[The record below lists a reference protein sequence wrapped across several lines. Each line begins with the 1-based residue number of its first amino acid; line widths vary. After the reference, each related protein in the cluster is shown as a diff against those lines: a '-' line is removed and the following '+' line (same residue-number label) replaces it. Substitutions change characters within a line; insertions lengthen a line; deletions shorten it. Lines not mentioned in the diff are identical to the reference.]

1 MTVAKHN
8 NTILHLRDLVTSR
21 EYEVRINSEDKFSTL
36 GSLLSRYLKKP
47 LLDSLLLENRMTL
60 NSFESLSYI
69 QDLVYKCLPGGTLGD
84 IYSGV
89 VFKQGDQKLG
99 LNDAPKVEELTLN
112 QRQIILITINIDR
125 TNVGYDRNW
134 QLFHKRRWD
143 KDPEKYIGFVE
154 NCLAIQADTQS
165 FTSKH
170 IPDNPIQQIS
180 FVKAIAH
187 RIWDSDFENYS
198 RFIDKKLMY
207 KTGDETVDN
216 IINGNGGIC
225 SEKVQALKFITDSYG
240 IESEYL
246 ISGPNVSAPVPES
259 KLRDLLY
266 TFDFRFSKRYMR
278 YWQHVALLYKIG
290 TEQILV
296 DVTNGNIPFLFEYTK
311 SSNQLLGYEP
321 KKSVP
326 VKMAIVNEDFY
337 YHRVAQDI
345 PQNLFFAMEGWI
357 QDIDLVQVFDNELGL
372 YISNDFMISPILY
385 RNMSSYEQL
394 RTEYLKIISKSGLEF
409 SVTKEWTFDNKLGEL
424 FTNSKPDTASKIIQA
439 KEHLE
444 LRYSSVHGEGNKAGM
459 VIIQLDA

>member
-60 NSFESLSYI
+60 NSFENLSYI

-198 RFIDKKLMY
+198 LFIDKKLMY
-207 KTGDETVDN
+207 KT
-216 IINGNGGIC
+216 
-225 SEKVQALKFITDSYG
+225 
-240 IESEYL
+240 
-246 ISGPNVSAPVPES
+246 
-259 KLRDLLY
+259 
-266 TFDFRFSKRYMR
+266 
-278 YWQHVALLYKIG
+278 
-290 TEQILV
+290 
-296 DVTNGNIPFLFEYTK
+296 
-311 SSNQLLGYEP
+311 
-321 KKSVP
+321 
-326 VKMAIVNEDFY
+326 
-337 YHRVAQDI
+337 
-345 PQNLFFAMEGWI
+345 
-357 QDIDLVQVFDNELGL
+357 
-372 YISNDFMISPILY
+372 
-385 RNMSSYEQL
+385 
-394 RTEYLKIISKSGLEF
+394 
-409 SVTKEWTFDNKLGEL
+409 
-424 FTNSKPDTASKIIQA
+424 
-439 KEHLE
+439 
-444 LRYSSVHGEGNKAGM
+444 
-459 VIIQLDA
+459 